1 MSNQNILNN
10 LEITLIK
17 FYNSSEEI
25 FKGEKEKAENF
36 AHKMRLTMRL

>member
-17 FYNSSEEI
+17 FYSSSEEI
-25 FKGEKEKAENF
+25 FKGTKRKGR
-36 AHKMRLTMRL
+36 KL